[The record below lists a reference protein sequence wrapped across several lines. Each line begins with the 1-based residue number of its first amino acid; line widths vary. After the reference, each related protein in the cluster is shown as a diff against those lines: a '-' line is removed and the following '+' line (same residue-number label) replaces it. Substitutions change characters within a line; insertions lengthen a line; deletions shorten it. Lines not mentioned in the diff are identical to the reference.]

1 MIRNEKGLTY
11 PVVLMVIVLFFL
23 FFTNQIQMYL
33 SEKQLHHHSKIILK
47 QEYYMFSTF
56 KKVETSLLS
65 NSYIL
70 GTGQFVYRSGSA
82 IYMIETAPNNMLKI
96 SITTKLSTSEEAV
109 GIALY
114 DKNLKKMVKWV
125 EKN

>member
-1 MIRNEKGLTY
+1 
-11 PVVLMVIVLFFL
+11 
-23 FFTNQIQMYL
+23 
-33 SEKQLHHHSKIILK
+33 
-47 QEYYMFSTF
+47 MFSTF
-56 KKVETSLLS
+56 KKIETSLQS
-65 NSYIL
+65 NSYNL
-70 GTGQFVYRSGSA
+70 GAGQFVYRSGSA